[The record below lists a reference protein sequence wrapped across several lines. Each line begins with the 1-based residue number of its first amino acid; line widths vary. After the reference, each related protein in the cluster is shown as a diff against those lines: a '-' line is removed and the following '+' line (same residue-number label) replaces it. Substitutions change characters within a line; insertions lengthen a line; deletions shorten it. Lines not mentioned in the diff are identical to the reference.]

1 VAITDPN
8 ITFKKSFVQELYNY
22 IEHLEKDLGSRNP
35 KFSDELEKVLKDS
48 VLNPLQLAKKLEGH
62 DKILMCVNAKG
73 TKRLKEGDFYRVKM
87 LTSEGR
93 LYSFFGATRYSYQ
106 TTKDFSKAYLV
117 VIYDQERNTYLFCK
131 AKRFKE
137 LKQ

>member
-1 VAITDPN
+1 MNGKNYLLLILNLINVFKKNSLIVAITDPN

-62 DKILMCVNAKG
+62 DKILIV
-73 TKRLKEGDFYRVKM
+73 
-87 LTSEGR
+87 
-93 LYSFFGATRYSYQ
+93 
-106 TTKDFSKAYLV
+106 
-117 VIYDQERNTYLFCK
+117 
-131 AKRFKE
+131 
-137 LKQ
+137 